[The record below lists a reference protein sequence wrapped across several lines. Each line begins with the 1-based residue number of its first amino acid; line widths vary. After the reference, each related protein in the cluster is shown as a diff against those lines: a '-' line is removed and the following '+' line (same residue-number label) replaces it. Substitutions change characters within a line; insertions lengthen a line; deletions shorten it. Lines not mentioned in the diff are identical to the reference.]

1 VYIAGVEVIDDLL
14 VRYSDIPKRHYLEL
28 LTAPL
33 LITRDNLAEVIESM
47 RVAIGTTGEEPI
59 DEPVKRTLLKRK
71 NELNGIREEDIAPL
85 RKRYLKDTSTIA
97 DFLSSPVNAELLDKY
112 NEAVEELNIRL
123 PSLIALH
130 GGFMPAWHAIT
141 DIMMNHD
148 ETLRRNN
155 RLVHAVQF
163 YMYWNCDF
171 GRSDEDED

>member
-1 VYIAGVEVIDDLL
+1 MISVRFGNASGWQVLILRDL
-14 VRYSDIPKRHYLEL
+14 
-28 LTAPL
+28 
-33 LITRDNLAEVIESM
+33 
-47 RVAIGTTGEEPI
+47 G
-59 DEPVKRTLLKRK
+59 
-71 NELNGIREEDIAPL
+71 
-85 RKRYLKDTSTIA
+85 
-97 DFLSSPVNAELLDKY
+97 Y

>member
-1 VYIAGVEVIDDLL
+1 
-14 VRYSDIPKRHYLEL
+14 
-28 LTAPL
+28 
-33 LITRDNLAEVIESM
+33 M

-85 RKRYLKDTSTIA
+85 RKLYLKDTSTIA
-97 DFLSSPVNAELLDKY
+97 DFLSSPVNAELLDKF